1 LSGFS
6 SSFVN
11 FHDRFSKFFVTQT
24 RSVVIQSFHYLSG
37 LFQANRKNMERMVE
51 AVAESDWQ
59 PMQHFISNSPWQHC
73 LVQDQIAR
81 DADRL
86 LGGSP
91 DVGFFFDETSIPKKG
106 DKSVGVARQWCGRL
120 GKVEN
125 NQTAVFGALSMGPHV
140 TLIAE
145 RLYLP
150 KVWTDDKKRCK
161 KAGVPDDV
169 EFKSKSQLALEMIQ
183 DARAKRIRFT
193 WVGFDGG
200 YGKEPD
206 FLTALDNAGET
217 FMADVHKDQTIYLE
231 DPAPYLPEKK
241 SKGRTPTRLVA
252 ATASMRVDKWAASQP
267 EESWQRIAFRE
278 STKGRLQADFL
289 TMRIWT
295 WNESETKG
303 RLRHL
308 IVRREIGAKEE
319 IKYSLS
325 NAAENT
331 SVDRLA
337 FMQGQ
342 RYFVERAFQ
351 DAKSNVGLDHYQ
363 VRGWQA
369 WHNHMTMVML
379 AMLYMLETRMANKE
393 SHPLLSCPDI
403 VDLLSHFLP
412 RKDVTEE
419 EVLRQMETRHR
430 QRQAAIDFAYAKQ
443 RSG

>member
-1 LSGFS
+1 
-6 SSFVN
+6 
-11 FHDRFSKFFVTQT
+11 
-24 RSVVIQSFHYLSG
+24 
-37 LFQANRKNMERMVE
+37 
-51 AVAESDWQ
+51 
-59 PMQHFISNSPWQHC
+59 MQHFISQSPWEH
-73 LVQDQIAR
+73 LPVQDQIAK

-91 DVGFFFDETSIPKKG
+91 DTGFFFDETSNPKKG
-106 DKSVGVARQWCGRL
+106 EKSVGVARQWCGRL

-125 NQTAVFGALSMGPHV
+125 CQTAVFGALSMGPHV
-140 TLIAE
+140 TLIDE

-150 KVWTDDKKRCK
+150 KVWTDDKKRCE
-161 KAGVPDDV
+161 KAGVPDDI
-169 EFKSKSQLALEMIQ
+169 EFKTKSQLALEMIGE
-183 DARAKRIRFT
+183 AREKRIRFT
-193 WVGFDGG
+193 WVGVDGG

-206 FLTALDNAGET
+206 FLSALDNANEI

-241 SKGRTPTRLVA
+241 RKGRAPTRLVA
-252 ATASMRVDKWAASQP
+252 AATSMRVDKWVASQT

-289 TMRIWT
+289 TQRVWT
-295 WNESETKG
+295 WNESEAMG

-308 IVRREIGAKEE
+308 IVRREIGSKEE

-325 NAAENT
+325 NAPEGT
-331 SVDRLA
+331 GIDRLA

-379 AMLYMLETRMANKE
+379 AMLYMLETRMAKKS
-393 SHPLLSCPDI
+393 SHPLLSCADI
-403 VDLLSHFLP
+403 VELLSHFLP

-419 EVLRQMETRHR
+419 EVLRQMENRHR